1 MSFVTGFLARGVFGA
16 CFGEILVAL
25 CVAAAREKEARL

>member
-1 MSFVTGFLARGVFGA
+1 MFVIGFISGCIFGG
-16 CFGEILVAL
+16 CFGVILVAL